1 MSLVIITQESNNA
14 QNFYLYCRDE
24 RDNVRLS
31 PVASNYNKRNAELFG
46 FALQICSINPR
57 RQEWSIGRLSA
68 LIIPAVYHEK
78 IRFFFNHDGIPIGYI
93 VWAFPSPEIQNL
105 LFHEPNYVL
114 HESEWD
120 EDGSLLILDF
130 VAQPEHI
137 FSILGE
143 LRRSTFAAFKSV
155 SFAQLNSK
163 TNTRR
168 MVTWT
173 IKK

>member
-1 MSLVIITQESNNA
+1 M
-14 QNFYLYCRDE
+14 
-24 RDNVRLS
+24 DNMKLS

-46 FALQICSINPR
+46 FALQISSMHAR
-57 RQEWSIGRLSA
+57 RQEWSVGRLSS
-68 LIIPAVYHEK
+68 LILPAVYHEK
-78 IRFFFNHDGIPIGYI
+78 IRFFFNHDGMPIGYI

-105 LFHEPNYVL
+105 LFHEPNYIL

-120 EDGSLLILDF
+120 EDGQLLILDF
-130 VAQPEHI
+130 VAQPENI
-137 FSILGE
+137 FSILSE
-143 LRRSTFAAFKSV
+143 LRRSTFAAYNTV
-155 SFAQLNSK
+155 SFAQLDSK

>member
-1 MSLVIITQESNNA
+1 M
-14 QNFYLYCRDE
+14 
-24 RDNVRLS
+24 RLS

-78 IRFFFNHDGIPIGYI
+78 IRFFFNHDGIPVGYI

-155 SFAQLNSK
+155 SFAQLDSK